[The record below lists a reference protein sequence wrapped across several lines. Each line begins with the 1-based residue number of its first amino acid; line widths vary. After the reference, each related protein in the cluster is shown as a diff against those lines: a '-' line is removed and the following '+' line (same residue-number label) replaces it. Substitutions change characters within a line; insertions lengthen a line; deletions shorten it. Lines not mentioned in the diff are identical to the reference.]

1 MLIRAEEER
10 DWPSVYALNAAVFET
25 PAEADLVDALRR
37 ETKPI
42 ISLVADDAG
51 AIDGHIMFS
60 PVSLIEHPGLKIM
73 GLAPMAVAANRQR
86 SGIGSLLVR
95 AGLEA
100 CKEIGAGAVV
110 VLGHSDYY
118 PRFGFAPAVNFAIS
132 CGYDVPAEAFMALE
146 LRPGYLRD
154 ASGMV
159 KYLAAFDNL

>member
-60 PVSLIEHPGLKIM
+60 PVSLIGHPGLKIM
-73 GLAPMAVAANRQR
+73 GLAPMAVSAKRQR

-100 CKEIGAGAVV
+100 CKEIGAGVVV
-110 VLGHSDYY
+110 VLGHADYY
-118 PRFGFAPAVNFAIS
+118 
-132 CGYDVPAEAFMALE
+132 L
-146 LRPGYLRD
+146 
-154 ASGMV
+154 ASDS
-159 KYLAAFDNL
+159 LLP

>member
-10 DWPSVYALNAAVFET
+10 DWAAVYALNAAAFET
-25 PAEADLVDALRR
+25 TAEADLVDTLRR
-37 ETKPI
+37 EPKPI

-51 AIDGHIMFS
+51 EIVGHIMFS
-60 PVSLIEHPGLKIM
+60 PVSLIGHPGLKIM
-73 GLAPMAVAANRQR
+73 GLAPMAVSAKRQR

-110 VLGHSDYY
+110 VLGHADYY
-118 PRFGFAPAVNFAIS
+118 PRFGFTAAVNFAIG
-132 CGYDVPAEAFMALE
+132 CGYDVPAEAFMAVE